1 MDDAF
6 RNHYSKALLLHEPKE
21 FSKRCILT
29 FAARGGL
36 VIDEKICEDRNIWP
50 LLAQTELMMK

>member
-36 VIDEKICEDRNIWP
+36 VIDEKICEDRNI
-50 LLAQTELMMK
+50 